1 MTQTNYTTKHR
12 KNKHLTIKERAQ
24 IEMLL
29 KQGKT
34 KSEIARVIGLP
45 RSTLYNELHRGTV
58 DQMDTNLEVHQEYFA
73 DAGQAIYEK
82 HRENSRNPY
91 KFTKAYNFIKHA
103 ETEILEKGY
112 SPDVVCGTAKKEKKF
127 DAMVCTKTLYN
138 YIDAGLMKVKNIDL
152 PLRVKIADKPRK
164 CRKNRRIMGESIE
177 NRPEKVNERNEFGHW
192 EIDTVVGTR
201 NRSAVLLT
209 IDERVTRQLI
219 TVKIPSRSSEA
230 VSEAIK
236 KIVEQFGDKAKD
248 IFKSITADNGSEFA
262 SLAESVPFADV
273 YFAHLY
279 SSFERG
285 TNEKQ
290 NSLLRRF
297 FPKGKSLENVSDE
310 AIQAAQ
316 DWINN
321 LPRKIFD
328 YSCSNDLFQQFV
340 NIL

>member
-1 MTQTNYTTKHR
+1 MYNFDDIAKRRNTYS
-12 KNKHLTIKERAQ
+12 
-24 IEMLL
+24 L
-29 KQGKT
+29 KWDVKD
-34 KSEIARVIGLP
+34 
-45 RSTLYNELHRGTV
+45 NELPMWV
-58 DQMDTNLEVHQEYFA
+58 ADMDFKCL
-73 DAGQAIYEK
+73 
-82 HRENSRNPY
+82 P
-91 KFTKAYNFIKHA
+91 
-103 ETEILEKGY
+103 EI
-112 SPDVVCGTAKKEKKF
+112 
-127 DAMVCTKTLYN
+127 
-138 YIDAGLMKVKNIDL
+138 
-152 PLRVKIADKPRK
+152 
-164 CRKNRRIMGESIE
+164 
-177 NRPEKVNERNEFGHW
+177 
-192 EIDTVVGTR
+192 
-201 NRSAVLLT
+201 
-209 IDERVTRQLI
+209 
-219 TVKIPSRSSEA
+219 
-230 VSEAIK
+230 SEAIK

-273 YFAHLY
+273 YFAHPY

-285 TNEKQ
+285 NNEKQ

>member
-1 MTQTNYTTKHR
+1 M
-12 KNKHLTIKERAQ
+12 
-24 IEMLL
+24 
-29 KQGKT
+29 
-34 KSEIARVIGLP
+34 
-45 RSTLYNELHRGTV
+45 
-58 DQMDTNLEVHQEYFA
+58 
-73 DAGQAIYEK
+73 
-82 HRENSRNPY
+82 
-91 KFTKAYNFIKHA
+91 
-103 ETEILEKGY
+103 EKGY

-273 YFAHLY
+273 YFAHPY